1 MELTKEGA
9 HSLPMKMPNARV
21 VFNRSHSCLRL
32 LCTFH
37 WPSRRGGEGRGG
49 GQRAIKIKKFPLLD
63 GDHIDEHQTT
73 VNHLKL
79 EEKEVAFIY
88 FRYPKSTSKLK
99 GKTEV

>member
-1 MELTKEGA
+1 MPELYLTEA
-9 HSLPMKMPNARV
+9 TV
-21 VFNRSHSCLRL
+21 VYDFYAPFIGH
-32 LCTFH
+32 
-37 WPSRRGGEGRGG
+37 PVGGGG

-63 GDHIDEHQTT
+63 EDHIDEHQTT

-88 FRYPKSTSKLK
+88 FRYPKSTCKLK